1 MSMDL
6 SASPLSP
13 KAVAKIKE
21 ITGELWVLGE
31 MKGRQPKMFYTT
43 TRLIA
48 ATNNPVILKQ
58 FDAAFYLLERNSI
71 VTYLLRHLSSYN
83 RFGKRV
89 TLRSK
94 DLHEIKDMLNTALY
108 EDKNELNICDEKI
121 TLDEWCGKWLD
132 YYKSDVV
139 APNTLRHYKQ
149 VYYKHISPE
158 LGKMPI
164 SKITQLQVKAL
175 IQRLEK
181 RGYKYK
187 TKSKVKLILVDMFDR
202 AIANEFLKKNVAK
215 GIKIPRE
222 EQQEHRA
229 LSLKDQMEFLDCS
242 KGTFYDNLFIVAIHS
257 GLRPGEIC
265 ALRESDLDF
274 ANKKISV
281 KRTLLYQK
289 LEGDEG
295 KEFHL
300 GPPKTKT
307 SVREVPMIGPCE
319 IALKKQI
326 LQHKAV
332 MSKSPKEVPEEFQ
345 DLLFTTKYGT
355 PINSVVLN
363 AAIRRIIDEVN
374 LKKPYLEEMESFSA
388 HSFRHTFATRCFE
401 AGMQPKMVQELL
413 GHANISMTMDLYT
426 HVLEEHKTSEMQKLD
441 EKSKQWENFGE
452 LFANESYEQYA
463 TEKEKILDPYGV
475 KPA

>member
-1 MSMDL
+1 MGKNL
-6 SASPLSP
+6 
-13 KAVAKIKE
+13 KGKE
-21 ITGELWVLGE
+21 IG
-31 MKGRQPKMFYTT
+31 KGISQRS
-43 TRLIA
+43 
-48 ATNNPVILKQ
+48 
-58 FDAAFYLLERNSI
+58 DG
-71 VTYLLRHLSSYN
+71 SYEARFIN

-89 TLRSK
+89 SLRSK

-108 EDKNELNICDEKI
+108 EDKNELNVFDEKI
-121 TLDEWCGKWLD
+121 TLDEWCGKWLE
-132 YYKSDVV
+132 YYKCDVV

-158 LGKMPI
+158 LGKMSI

-175 IQRLEK
+175 LQRLDK
-181 RGYKYK
+181 HGYKYE

-202 AIANEFLKKNVAK
+202 AIANELLKKNVAK

-222 EQQEHRA
+222 EQQEHRV
-229 LSLKDQMEFLDCS
+229 LSLKEQMEFLDCS
-242 KGTFYDNLFIVAIHS
+242 KGTFYYNLFVVAIYS
-257 GLRPGEIC
+257 GLRPGEVC
-265 ALRESDLDF
+265 ALREDDLDF
-274 ANKKISV
+274 TNKKISV

-300 GPPKTKT
+300 GPPKTKS

-319 IALKKQI
+319 LALKKQI

-332 MSKSPKEVPEEFQ
+332 MRKSPKTVPEEFQ
-345 DLLFTTKYGT
+345 NLLFTTKFGT
-355 PINSVVLN
+355 PINSEVLN
-363 AAIRRIIDEVN
+363 AAIRRIIEEIN
-374 LKKPYLEEMESFSA
+374 LQKPYLEEMESFSA

-413 GHANISMTMDLYT
+413 GHTNISMTMDLYT
-426 HVLEEHKTSEMQKLD
+426 HVLEEHKTSEMQKL
-441 EKSKQWENFGE
+441 EKKSKQWEELGE
-452 LFANESYEQYA
+452 VYATESYEQYEA
-463 TEKEKILDPYGV
+463 EKKKILDPFEV